1 MTQSLQALPAVPP
14 SGSAKTSP
22 ALVCAPVFEEI
33 CINANGDI
41 VCSSCDVNGQ
51 RVYGNVFKD
60 RIRDVYNGPMYQEIR
75 EWLLKSS
82 PDTWCPAINQQCPKR
97 ATSATSQYKASDCR
111 VKVLQLEPVTY
122 CNLQC
127 TACPVESNFKQNP
140 FLRDTRGHKLLPLA
154 TMLDVVEQLPD
165 LELILYFN
173 YGEPFLHK
181 DTVQFLRAV
190 KRKRPTIQIMT
201 STNGLVMTP
210 TQIKAIAE
218 ESLMD
223 RVIFSID
230 GANPA
235 SYRKYR
241 VGGDL
246 SKALNKMMSLVE
258 ACRAAGT
265 WRRLVTDPPG
275 GVQITWQY
283 ILFEWNDSDEEL
295 SQAKQIAAGIG
306 VPIKWVITCG
316 YGASKRF
323 LAGSTEAARLM
334 NGSESFVLAT
344 PQANLA
350 NCIGL
355 GAFDFDVYKNI
366 QVICELLS
374 LPYIEEVQQKPA
386 LRGFWKSRTREVIA
400 ANTDNKATQYQARI
414 RSPVTSIAAPRGAPI
429 LFQID
434 VQNRTYKAWDL
445 NKPNFL
451 RLGVLLQTTGNEAI
465 SELPGLIL
473 PATIAKS
480 LGRDT
485 VALRAKVPSKP
496 GSYKLKIDVVHE
508 SVCWFS
514 DHGSSPLEISLQVE

>member
-1 MTQSLQALPAVPP
+1 M
-14 SGSAKTSP
+14 
-22 ALVCAPVFEEI
+22 
-33 CINANGDI
+33 
-41 VCSSCDVNGQ
+41 
-51 RVYGNVFKD
+51 
-60 RIRDVYNGPMYQEIR
+60 
-75 EWLLKSS
+75 
-82 PDTWCPAINQQCPKR
+82 
-97 ATSATSQYKASDCR
+97 
-111 VKVLQLEPVTY
+111 
-122 CNLQC
+122 
-127 TACPVESNFKQNP
+127 
-140 FLRDTRGHKLLPLA
+140 LPLA

-181 DTVQFLRAV
+181 DTIQFLRVV
-190 KRKRPTIQIMT
+190 KRKRPTVQIVT

-218 ESLMD
+218 ESLVD

-235 SYRKYR
+235 SYGKYR

-246 SKALNKMMSLVE
+246 SKALNKMKRLVE

-265 WRRLVTDPPG
+265 WRRLGTDPG

-295 SQAKQIAAGIG
+295 SKAKQIAADIG

-316 YGASKRF
+316 FGASKRF
-323 LAGSTEAARLM
+323 LTGSTEAAQLM
-334 NGSESFVLAT
+334 NGPESFVHAT
-344 PQANLA
+344 PQADLA
-350 NCIGL
+350 NRIGL

-366 QVICELLS
+366 QVTCDLLS
-374 LPYIEEVQQKPA
+374 LPYIEEVQQKPT
-386 LRGFWKSRTREVIA
+386 LGSFFKSWARKPIA
-400 ANTDNKATQYQARI
+400 ANAENKATQYQARI

-434 VQNRTYKAWDL
+434 VRNCTYKAWDL

-451 RLGVLLQTTGNEAI
+451 RLGILLQTTGNESI
-465 SELPGLIL
+465 GELPGLIL

-496 GSYKLKIDVVHE
+496 GSYKLKIDVVQE

-514 DHGSSPLEISLQVE
+514 DHGSSPLEFSLPVE